1 MVWSLHM
8 YTVPAILAAPIPFS
22 GVPLSALLKC
32 RHVASLAAI
41 LVLAG
46 SAGAQTPAFRY
57 PSPEV
62 GSLAPD
68 FTLPAATRYGILRDS
83 IKLSNYRGKTVVL
96 AFFFKARTKG

>member
-1 MVWSLHM
+1 MSHM
-8 YTVPAILAAPIPFS
+8 M
-22 GVPLSALLKC
+22 KR
-32 RHVASLAAI
+32 RHVVSLAA
-41 LVLAG
+41 LLALAG
-46 SAGAQTPAFRY
+46 SAGAQTPAPAH
-57 PSPEV
+57 PSPDV